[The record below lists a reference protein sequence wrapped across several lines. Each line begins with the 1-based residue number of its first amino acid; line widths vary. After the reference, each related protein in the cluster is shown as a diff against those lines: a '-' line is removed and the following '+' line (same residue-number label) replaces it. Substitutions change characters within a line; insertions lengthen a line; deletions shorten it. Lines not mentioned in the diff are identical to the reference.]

1 MTWSPWHAAPARG
14 EDAQDADGVG
24 TARGSQGETEAD
36 LKLRRAWRLQADCL
50 RVATYYR
57 VMHSQARAEERRC
70 RTLPRARFQRWA
82 ATVLS
87 ARRQEEQQQSA
98 ADAATTERQRRGAR
112 ASAGTRMACT
122 PPDVYRSGIRKYKPR
137 DARHVINARI
147 LRKPHRAR
155 ITGAAEIGPRLW
167 ETFMEIAR
175 RCNRD
180 RGDG

>member
-1 MTWSPWHAAPARG
+1 M
-14 EDAQDADGVG
+14 G
-24 TARGSQGETEAD
+24 TAQGREGETEAD

-57 VMHSQARAEERRC
+57 VMHSQARAEERRR
-70 RTLPRARFQRWA
+70 RTLTRARFQRWA

-98 ADAATTERQRRGAR
+98 ADAAATERQRRGAR